1 MQQQFQKAFNALE
14 KIGCPVIE
22 GWDDPDEFVISG
34 ESNYPVC
41 WADYYKEFPGG
52 QLDDFG
58 VNNKINKILDKYGLF
73 AEWINPG
80 VLGVCEA

>member
-1 MQQQFQKAFNALE
+1 MEKNFQKAFNALE

-22 GWDDPDEFVISG
+22 GWDDPDKFVISG
-34 ESNYPVC
+34 ENNYPVC
-41 WADYYKEFPGG
+41 WADYYNEFPGG
-52 QLDDFG
+52 ADDFG
-58 VNNKINKILDKYGLF
+58 VNNKINKILDKYGLM